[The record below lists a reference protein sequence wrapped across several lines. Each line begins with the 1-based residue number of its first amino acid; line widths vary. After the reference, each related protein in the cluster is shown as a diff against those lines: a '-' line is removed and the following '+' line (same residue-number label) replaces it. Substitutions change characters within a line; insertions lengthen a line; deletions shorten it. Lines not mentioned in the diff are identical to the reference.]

1 MAYHL
6 SISRR
11 SRYTQDL
18 VLFCMTLSVGAEYHE
33 GLIIFWKVRKS
44 TNMGKFKNPL
54 RNRNVIFV
62 IVITTFTGLQLTVGL
77 AWNNITHHRYVIYKE
92 PQNYWEIKSHT
103 ALWTMYMWIFGLV
116 VIIQSFF
123 GVKLSQRQV
132 NLSAET
138 LELNQKHR
146 KNCECCHHHSLFKGH
161 NVNVNTVV
169 LNCQKCNQCHK
180 CQVSGFEDVF

>member
-1 MAYHL
+1 MIHGVL
-6 SISRR
+6 KIHSWR
-11 SRYTQDL
+11 SL
-18 VLFCMTLSVGAEYHE
+18 VRNIPT
-33 GLIIFWKVRKS
+33 LIILWKVRKS

-138 LELNQKHR
+138 LELNQKHISPIFQNDCLR
-146 KNCECCHHHSLFKGH
+146 WRAQGDFFFQDFLLDSAR
-161 NVNVNTVV
+161 
-169 LNCQKCNQCHK
+169 
-180 CQVSGFEDVF
+180 

>member
-1 MAYHL
+1 MFRWLVMAYHL

-77 AWNNITHHRYVIYKE
+77 AWNNITHHRYVTCLQK
-92 PQNYWEIKSHT
+92 PLRGNTPGIKTHFPN
-103 ALWTMYMWIFGLV
+103 LPKW
-116 VIIQSFF
+116 
-123 GVKLSQRQV
+123 LSQVTSPGGLLFPRFPLGLGQV
-132 NLSAET
+132 TSKLAWRLTNI
-138 LELNQKHR
+138 
-146 KNCECCHHHSLFKGH
+146 LFKY
-161 NVNVNTVV
+161 
-169 LNCQKCNQCHK
+169 
-180 CQVSGFEDVF
+180 